1 MNPMDD
7 KQVFFDMQ
15 EHPERYSDEQLEAMM
30 AELDKEPDAEEA
42 WLLLNEELR
51 IKNEESL
58 AETTAVANSSLF
70 TLHSSLRRIAAVFIA
85 AAFLGIMSL
94 ASYKAFTIGKDTPKS
109 PTKPDTTAVETERY
123 YYDVQDGD
131 TIFRFENVRL
141 DSILAIVGR
150 HYDCQV
156 AFKDKAPQG
165 LRLYMTCR
173 TSQTLN
179 EFLETLNMFDGF
191 NVRREFYMLYVES
204 DEKKGG
210 KQ

>member
-7 KQVFFDMQ
+7 KQLFFDMQ

-30 AELDKEPDAEEA
+30 AELDREPDAEEA
-42 WLLLNEELR
+42 WKKTL
-51 IKNEESL
+51 S
-58 AETTAVANSSLF
+58 NSPLKGEDKKLPFQGNSHFSLF
-70 TLHSSLRRIAAVFIA
+70 TFHFSLRRFAAVFIA
-85 AAFLGIMSL
+85 AAFLGIISL
-94 ASYKAFTIGKDTPKS
+94 ASYKAFTIGNGTPKS
-109 PTKPDTTAVETERY
+109 PAKPDTTAVETERY

>member
-1 MNPMDD
+1 MNPMDE
-7 KQVFFDMQ
+7 KQLFFDMQ

-30 AELDKEPDAEEA
+30 AELDKEPDTEA
-42 WLLLNEELR
+42 AWQRLTAPLHLPQR
-51 IKNEESL
+51 G
-58 AETTAVANSSLF
+58 ETKARKASPLGEVW
-70 TLHSSLRRIAAVFIA
+70 RGAAIFIA
-85 AAFLGIMSL
+85 AAFLGIISL
-94 ASYKAFTIGKDTPKS
+94 ASYKAFTIGNDTPKS
-109 PTKPDTTAVETERY
+109 PTEPDTTAVKAERF

-210 KQ
+210 KR

>member
-1 MNPMDD
+1 MNPMDE
-7 KQVFFDMQ
+7 KQLFFDMQ

-30 AELDKEPDAEEA
+30 AELDKEPDAEAA
-42 WLLLNEELR
+42 WQRLTAPLHLPQR
-51 IKNEESL
+51 G
-58 AETTAVANSSLF
+58 ETKARKASPLGEVW
-70 TLHSSLRRIAAVFIA
+70 RGAAIFIA
-85 AAFLGIMSL
+85 AAFLGIISL
-94 ASYKAFTIGKDTPKS
+94 ASYKAFTIGNDTPKS
-109 PTKPDTTAVETERY
+109 PTEPDTTAVKAERF

-156 AFKDKAPQG
+156 AFIDKAPQG

-210 KQ
+210 KR

>member
-1 MNPMDD
+1 MNPMDE
-7 KQVFFDMQ
+7 KQLFFDMQ

-30 AELDKEPDAEEA
+30 AELDKEPDTEA
-42 WLLLNEELR
+42 AWQRLTAPLHLPQR
-51 IKNEESL
+51 G
-58 AETTAVANSSLF
+58 ETKARKASPLGEVW
-70 TLHSSLRRIAAVFIA
+70 RGAAIFIA
-85 AAFLGIMSL
+85 AAFLGIISL
-94 ASYKAFTIGKDTPKS
+94 ASYKAFTIGNDTPKS
-109 PTKPDTTAVETERY
+109 PTEPDTTAVKAERF

-156 AFKDKAPQG
+156 AFVDKAPQG

-179 EFLETLNMFDGF
+179 EFLETLNTFDGF

-210 KQ
+210 KR

>member
-7 KQVFFDMQ
+7 KQLFHDMQ
-15 EHPERYSDEQLEAMM
+15 EHPEKYSDEQLEVMM
-30 AELDKEPDAEEA
+30 AELDREPDTEEA
-42 WLLLNEELR
+42 WQKTLSRPLPCRERSEYKWQHKLLL
-51 IKNEESL
+51 SL
-58 AETTAVANSSLF
+58 QGRGRERV
-70 TLHSSLRRIAAVFIA
+70 RIAAILVA

-94 ASYKAFTIGKDTPKS
+94 ASYKAFTIGRGTPKS
-109 PTKPDTTAVETERY
+109 LAKPDTTAVETERY

-191 NVRREFYMLYVES
+191 NVRREFYMLYVET
-204 DEKKGG
+204 DEKKEG
-210 KQ
+210 KR

>member
-1 MNPMDD
+1 MNPMDE
-7 KQVFFDMQ
+7 KQLFFDMQ

-30 AELDKEPDAEEA
+30 AELDKEPDTEA
-42 WLLLNEELR
+42 AWQRLTAPLHLPQR
-51 IKNEESL
+51 G
-58 AETTAVANSSLF
+58 ETKARKASPLGEVW
-70 TLHSSLRRIAAVFIA
+70 RGAAIFIA
-85 AAFLGIMSL
+85 AAFLGIISL
-94 ASYKAFTIGKDTPKS
+94 ASYKAFTIGNDTPKS
-109 PTKPDTTAVETERY
+109 PTEPDTTAVKAERF

-179 EFLETLNMFDGF
+179 EFLETLNMFDGLLIVQDF
-191 NVRREFYMLYVES
+191 DTLHVAT
-204 DEKKGG
+204 DEG
-210 KQ
+210 KEGTR

>member
-51 IKNEESL
+51 IKKEESL

-70 TLHSSLRRIAAVFIA
+70 TLHFSLRRAAAIFIA

-94 ASYKAFTIGKDTPKS
+94 ASYKAFTIGNGTPKS
-109 PTKPDTTAVETERY
+109 PTKPDTTAVKTERY

>member
-1 MNPMDD
+1 MDE
-7 KQVFFDMQ
+7 KQLFFDMQ

-30 AELDKEPDAEEA
+30 AELDKEPDTEA
-42 WLLLNEELR
+42 VWQR
-51 IKNEESL
+51 L
-58 AETTAVANSSLF
+58 AAPFRLPQRGETKARKASPLGEVW
-70 TLHSSLRRIAAVFIA
+70 RGAAIFIA
-85 AAFLGIMSL
+85 AAFLGIISL
-94 ASYKAFTIGKDTPKS
+94 ASYKAFTIGNNVPKS
-109 PTKPDTTAVETERY
+109 PTEPDTTAVKAERF

-156 AFKDKAPQG
+156 AFVDKAPQG

-210 KQ
+210 KR

>member
-1 MNPMDD
+1 MNPMDE
-7 KQVFFDMQ
+7 KQLFFDMQ

-30 AELDKEPDAEEA
+30 TELDKEPDAEAA
-42 WLLLNEELR
+42 WQRLTAPLHLPQR
-51 IKNEESL
+51 G
-58 AETTAVANSSLF
+58 ETKARKASPLGEVW
-70 TLHSSLRRIAAVFIA
+70 RGAAIFIA
-85 AAFLGIMSL
+85 AAFLGIISL
-94 ASYKAFTIGKDTPKS
+94 ASYKAFTIGNNVPKS
-109 PTKPDTTAVETERY
+109 PTEPDTTAVKAERF

-156 AFKDKAPQG
+156 AFVDKAPQG

-191 NVRREFYMLYVES
+191 NVRREFYILYVES
-204 DEKKGG
+204 DEKKEGA
-210 KQ
+210 K

>member
-7 KQVFFDMQ
+7 KQLFFDMQ

-70 TLHSSLRRIAAVFIA
+70 TLHSSLRRFAAIFIA

-94 ASYKAFTIGKDTPKS
+94 ASYKAFTIGNDTPKS

-156 AFKDKAPQG
+156 AFVDKAPQG

-210 KQ
+210 KR